1 MALTPSQMIDLGT
14 TAPDFSLLDVV
25 SNKTLSIND
34 IRSGKATVIMFICN
48 HCPYVKHINDQL
60 VKLANDYI
68 PKGMSFVAISSNDV
82 KIQPDDSPEQM
93 KRLSAELHYPFP
105 YLYDE
110 TQEVAK
116 AYEAACTPDFFIYD
130 KDLWL
135 VYRGQLDDSRPSND
149 VPSDGKDIRAALD
162 AILAG
167 DKPSPRQRPSIGC
180 NIKWKK

>member
-82 KIQPDDSPEQM
+82 KIQPDDSP
-93 KRLSAELHYPFP
+93 
-105 YLYDE
+105 DE
-110 TQEVAK
+110 ETV
-116 AYEAACTPDFFIYD
+116 C
-130 KDLWL
+130 
-135 VYRGQLDDSRPSND
+135 
-149 VPSDGKDIRAALD
+149 
-162 AILAG
+162 
-167 DKPSPRQRPSIGC
+167 
-180 NIKWKK
+180 